1 MRYTIPAGTRCK
13 IAPDDDLTAYIPH
26 RSKRET
32 VGEWRMDLDA
42 DWMVLVVDGFC
53 VQVRRPF
60 VTACT
65 TENLSQPIEIVSQN
79 SETEVETRNPFE

>member
-1 MRYTIPAGTRCK
+1 MRYTIPAGTPCK

-60 VTACT
+60 VTQVKQT
-65 TENLSQPIEIVSQN
+65 
-79 SETEVETRNPFE
+79 NPFEVE